1 MKNFLKHII
10 SFSIPLWLIVLF
22 VWIIDP
28 VNYFGQNDIISQ
40 ARKESIFA
48 DSISDMMT
56 FGAKKKVVV
65 SQTDATCLLIGDSRC
80 VPIDVAYW
88 CEKTQQRAFNFALA
102 GCFVRSATTSF
113 FYAINHM
120 QNQPDIVYWGH
131 NFWGLSDRER
141 FSDIDDIGSS
151 PLKYITSPLT
161 WTLIKEVMLKMNT
174 TNIADKQVDKASAF
188 NVWEG
193 WHEIISRKQNQ
204 VTTEHIRVQPIIYEL
219 IDSVANYCERYDI
232 RLIHVYPP
240 EYKDLLAIIQSD
252 SITNAE
258 YQKYLNHLSQYEF
271 YNFNQGHW
279 IESSNNFVDPMHP
292 KSHVYNNMIYSIF
305 GD

>member
-10 SFSIPLWLIVLF
+10 LFSIPLWLVVLF

-88 CEKTQQRAFNFALA
+88 CEKTQQKAFNFALA
-102 GCFVRSATTSF
+102 GCYVKSATPSF
-113 FYAINHM
+113 FYAIDHM
-120 QNQPDIVYWGH
+120 QNQVHTVYWGH

-151 PLKYITSPLT
+151 PLKYVTSPLT
-161 WTLIKEVMLKMNT
+161 WTLIKEVVLKMNT
-174 TNIADKQVDKASAF
+174 TNIADKQVDKTSVF
-188 NVWEG
+188 NVMEG
-193 WHEIISRKQNQ
+193 WYEIISRKQNQ

-219 IDSVANYCERYDI
+219 IDSVANYCERHDI

-240 EYKDLLAIIQSD
+240 EYKELIAIIQSD

-279 IESSNNFVDPMHP
+279 IESSNDFVDPMHP
-292 KSHVYNNMIYSIF
+292 KAHVYNNIIDSIF
-305 GD
+305 GN